1 MKGASIMLRSI
12 RLVAL
17 EQQHYHIPALSGI
30 HVDQIKTQRVPAI
43 RKPVQVDRVTLYTC
57 SDVPAVMLIAGAID
71 DFRRCVG
78 WLPRVLTVHSL
89 TLIAYALAT
98 RESNYYYYIEK
109 GHVKRIRLESMPGMD
124 EDEVLCEG

>member
-1 MKGASIMLRSI
+1 MMLKSI

-17 EQQHYHIPALSGI
+17 EQQNYHIPVLQGI
-30 HVDQIKTQRVPAI
+30 PVDQIKTQHVPAI
-43 RKPVQVDRVTLYTC
+43 RRPSIQVDRVTLYTC
-57 SDVPAVMLIAGAID
+57 SDVPALMLIAGSID

-78 WLPRVLTVHSL
+78 WLPRVLTINPL

-98 RESNYYYYIEK
+98 RESNYYYYVEK
-109 GHVKRIRLESMPGMD
+109 GHVKRIKLESMPGMG